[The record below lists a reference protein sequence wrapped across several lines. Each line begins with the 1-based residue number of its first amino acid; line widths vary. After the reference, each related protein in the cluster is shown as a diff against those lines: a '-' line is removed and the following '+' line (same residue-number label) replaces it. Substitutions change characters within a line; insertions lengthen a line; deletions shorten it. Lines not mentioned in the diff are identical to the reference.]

1 MGGQCARAPARPAGW
16 GLAGGFDDALDRGGG
31 QGGLAAAA
39 RPVPQTVQ
47 AFPRKALRPLADAGH
62 ADLQLL
68 GDILQRPAF
77 GPYQD
82 DSRPQAIAL
91 GGGRGADALLE
102 DQFFFGGD
110 FGNGDGTGHR

>member
-1 MGGQCARAPARPAGW
+1 MGAQCACAPARTAGR

-39 RPVPQTVQ
+39 RPVSQAVQ
-47 AFPRKALRPLADAGH
+47 AFPCKALRPFADAGH

-68 GDILQRPAF
+68 GDILQRPTL
-77 GPYQD
+77 GPQQD
-82 DSRPQAIAL
+82 DPRAQDVAL
-91 GGGRGADALLE
+91 GCGRGADAPLE